1 VTTHPATYDAIIVGA
16 GPAGLNAA
24 LVLGRCRRRVAVF
37 DADRPR
43 NAASRALH
51 GFLSRDGIPPA
62 DLRRVGREQLAG
74 YPSVE
79 LHAAEVVSAACHRG
93 GFDVTLRDG
102 RTFAA
107 RKLVLA
113 TGMIDELP
121 DIPGMRE
128 FYGRGVYHCPYC
140 DGWEV
145 RDRPLAA
152 YGKGRHGWGLG
163 KLLLGWS
170 RDIVVCTDGPA
181 DLDADDRAFLD
192 RHGVRLNEQRLV
204 RLEGD
209 AELERAVFADGTAL
223 SLGALFFNTS
233 QQQRS
238 RLPEMLGC
246 DLTERGTVD
255 VNMLE
260 MTSVPGLYVIGDASR
275 DVQLAIVAAAEGA
288 KAAFAVNKA
297 MLEEDFR

>member
-1 VTTHPATYDAIIVGA
+1 VTTPPPTYDAIIVGA

-51 GFLSRDGIPPA
+51 GFLSRDGIAPA
-62 DLRRVGREQLAG
+62 ELRRVGREQLAR

-79 LHAAEVVSAACHRG
+79 LHAAEVVSAACHRD
-93 GFDVTLRDG
+93 GFDVTIADG
-102 RTFAA
+102 RAFAA

-181 DLDADDRAFLD
+181 ELDAADRAFLD
-192 RHGVRLNEQRLV
+192 RHGIRLNEQRLV

-223 SLGALFFNTS
+223 PLTALFFNTS

-238 RLPEMLGC
+238 GLPAMLGC

-297 MLEEDFR
+297 LLEEDFR